1 MSNCRSKFVS
11 ATYFYFLKHGLLSL
25 NGKTY
30 IGNGSIIEFS
40 SNTLL
45 TEDLIAIKYTRY
57 LILPIFTSSIDFS
70 DIKHSM
76 KHAVLSLIL
85 RYKIKHQY
93 DRPYK

>member
-1 MSNCRSKFVS
+1 M
-11 ATYFYFLKHGLLSL
+11 LLSL

-30 IGNGSIIEFS
+30 IGNGSIIKFS

-57 LILPIFTSSIDFS
+57 LVLHIFTSSIDFS

-76 KHAVLSLIL
+76 EHALLSLIL
-85 RYKIKHQY
+85 RFKIKNQY
-93 DRPYK
+93 NRPYK